1 MESDTLFD
9 LQGKVAV
16 VTGGGG
22 ALAGATAQALGE
34 RGVKVA
40 VLDLDEEK
48 AAARACSIG
57 KTGGQAR
64 AFPCNVLDEKQLRE
78 VASEINGLWGR
89 VDLLLNGAG
98 GNDQRTSTDKEFLEE
113 QDLNREDV
121 FDFFDIKIDD
131 FNQVFALNFTG
142 TLIPT
147 RVFTRGMVERKSG
160 AIVNI
165 ASLNA
170 LTPLTKIPAY
180 SAAKAA
186 VANFTR
192 WLAVHFS
199 HIGVRVNALVPG
211 FFMTEQ
217 LRFLHVDQQTGEY
230 TPRAKKVIAHTPMAR
245 YGQPEELVGTVVWL
259 FSEASSFVTGALIPI
274 DGGYSSYTI

>member
-1 MESDTLFD
+1 MKADTLFD

-22 ALAGATAQALGE
+22 ALAGAIGQALGE
-34 RGVKVA
+34 RGVRVA

-48 AAARACSIG
+48 AAARVRSIEE
-57 KTGGQAR
+57 KGGQAR
-64 AFPCNVLDEKQLRE
+64 AFACNVLEEEQLQE
-78 VASEINGLWGR
+78 VASQIRGLWGE

-98 GNDQRTSTDKEFLEE
+98 GNDPRTSTDKEFLEE
-113 QDLNREDV
+113 QDLDREDV
-121 FDFFDIKIDD
+121 FGFFDIKIDD

-147 RVFTRGMVERKSG
+147 RVFSRGMVRRKSG
-160 AIVNI
+160 SIVNI

-192 WLAVHFS
+192 WLAVHFA

-217 LRFLHVDQQTGEY
+217 LRFLHVDRQTGEF
-230 TPRAKKVIAHTPMAR
+230 TPRAKKVIGHTPMAR
-245 YGQPEELVGTVVWL
+245 YGEPDELVGTVVWL
-259 FSEASSFVTGALIPI
+259 FSDSSSFVTGALIPI

>member
-1 MESDTLFD
+1 MIEDQLFD
-9 LQGKVAV
+9 LHGQVAA

-22 ALAGATAQALGE
+22 ALAGAIAQALGE

-40 VLDLDEEK
+40 VLDLDEGK
-48 AAARACSIG
+48 ASARARSIQE
-57 KTGGQAR
+57 KGGQAQ
-64 AFPCNVLDEKQLRE
+64 AFACSVLDEKSLQE
-78 VASEINGLWGR
+78 VASQITGLWGS

-98 GNDQRTSTDKEFLEE
+98 GNDPRTSTEKEFLEAE
-113 QDLNREDV
+113 DLNRDDV
-121 FDFFDIKIDD
+121 FSFFDIKIDD

-147 RVFTRGMVERKSG
+147 RVFARGMVERRSG

-199 HIGVRVNALVPG
+199 HTGVRVNALVPG

-217 LRFLHVDQQTGEY
+217 LRFLHVDQKTGEY
-230 TPRAKKVIAHTPMAR
+230 TPRAKKVIAHTPMSR
-245 YGQPEELVGTVVWL
+245 YGQPEELVGTVIWL